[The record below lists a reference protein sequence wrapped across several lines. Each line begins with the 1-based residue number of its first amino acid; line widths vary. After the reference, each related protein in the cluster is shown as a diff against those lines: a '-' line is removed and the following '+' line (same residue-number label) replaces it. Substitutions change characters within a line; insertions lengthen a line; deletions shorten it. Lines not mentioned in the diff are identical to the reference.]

1 LTPSDAIIFLVSG
14 LAAFFDLKLRR
25 IPNWLIVSGLL
36 CGVVLNYFHGDGRWL
51 QSVFGFLV
59 GVAVLVLP
67 FAFGWI
73 GAGDVKFFG
82 VIGALLGIS
91 WLPRVFFYSALVAG
105 VIAFGYLA
113 AGLASFSRLKSYWLD
128 IKTAVLSLGNVLPGP
143 GPGRSR
149 GADGS
154 VPWGVAFAAGMIIAY
169 YFDPNGRWSGF

>member
-1 LTPSDAIIFLVSG
+1 LNPSDAIILLVSG

-25 IPNWLIVSGLL
+25 IPNWLIASGLI
-36 CGVVLNYFHGDGRWL
+36 CGIVLNYFHGDGRWL
-51 QSVFGFLV
+51 QSIYGFLV

-82 VIGALLGIS
+82 VVGSLLGIS

-105 VIAFGYLA
+105 VIAVGYLA
-113 AGLASFSRLKSYWLD
+113 VGLASFSRLKSYWLD
-128 IKTAVLSLGNVLPGP
+128 IKTAVLSLGNVLPEP
-143 GPGRSR
+143 AYVRTHDSN
-149 GADGS
+149 GS

-169 YFDPNGRWSGF
+169 YFDPSGQWSGF